1 MSTAQEFQNIA
12 NFLLSDSVTI
22 RGDQYLAMTL
32 MLKTIRDAVE
42 EAKADA
48 PPVPTKE
55 GEDAGDGTV
64 TEITGKPKV

>member
-1 MSTAQEFQNIA
+1 MNTAQEFQNIA

-32 MLKTIRDAVE
+32 MLKTLREAVDI
-42 EAKADA
+42 ATTDA
-48 PPVPTKE
+48 PPLPTKE
-55 GEDAGDGTV
+55 GDDAGDGTV